1 MSSNIVERVEFG
13 TFSSLMLQDAF
24 GEDDFDFEIRNKDPQ
39 DSILSL
45 FRGPHLNFKKWM
57 KQFFYIKLRIY
68 CPTPVGG
75 CYVI

>member
-45 FRGPHLNFKKWM
+45 FRGPHLNFKK
-57 KQFFYIKLRIY
+57 
-68 CPTPVGG
+68 
-75 CYVI
+75 